1 MTQADWTDG
10 YITSVDYTMGYYPEL
25 NPLRNH
31 FALLM
36 EGYGPPPPGPCCE
49 LGFGQGLSVAM
60 HAAAGTDRTWWGTD
74 FNPSHAFH
82 ARQMADAAGVTAHL
96 GEESFAE
103 FCGRDDL
110 PQFAF
115 IGLHG
120 IWSWVSE
127 ENRALIVDF
136 LRRKLMT
143 GGVVYVSYNTQ
154 PGWAAMLPVRHLMTE
169 HARWMSA
176 PGHTDVQQMKDAL
189 DFVGKLFDLEPVVA
203 KVNPQLKPRI
213 ADLQTKAPEYLVHEY
228 LNREWHPM
236 PFSQL
241 ADQLQ
246 SAKLSYATSAVLQ
259 ERITEIQLTPEQ
271 AAFIEQIPHGGF
283 RESVRDMI
291 VNQQFRRDIWVRGAR
306 KLTRAEQMRQIENMH
321 LVLGTDAASIP
332 TSIKGPRGEANLNK
346 ESTALLVGLLSEGN
360 APARLGD
367 LLPRMAAGG
376 VRLEGTLSLLSMLLG
391 MGLVHPAVSSDEAQ
405 SSRASSDRLNRYIIE
420 RSSTRS
426 DIGYLASPA
435 TGGAIPVP
443 ASMHAFI
450 AAYQAGATTAVDCAQ
465 RVHAAMQA
473 ASRFVLKDGEAV
485 KDRDA
490 ALAMLMPVAE
500 RVREGVM
507 PVLRRALIV
516 D

>member
-1 MTQADWTDG
+1 MTQSDWTDG

-49 LGFGQGLSVAM
+49 LGFGQGLSVAV

-82 ARQMADAAGVTAHL
+82 ARQMVEAAGVTANL

-127 ENRALIVDF
+127 ENRRLIVDF

-143 GGVVYVSYNTQ
+143 GGVVYISYNTQ

-189 DFVGKLFDLEPVVA
+189 DFVAKLFELDPNVV

-259 ERITEIQLTPEQ
+259 DRITDIQLTAGQ
-271 AAFIEQIPHGGF
+271 GAFLEQIPHAGF

-332 TSIKGPRGEANLNK
+332 TSIKGPRGEASLNK
-346 ESTALLVGLLSEGN
+346 ESTALLVGLLSEGH

-367 LLPRMAAGG
+367 LLPRLAAGG
-376 VRLEGTLSLLSMLLG
+376 VRLEGALSLLSMLIG
-391 MGLVHPAVSSDEAQ
+391 MGHVHPAVSAEQAQ
-405 SSRASSDRLNRYIIE
+405 PSRATAARLNAYIVE

-443 ASMHAFI
+443 ASTHAFV
-450 AAYQAGATTAVDCAQ
+450 AAYEAGAATPADCAQ
-465 RVHAAMQA
+465 RVLASMQA
-473 ASRFVLKDGEAV
+473 AGRFVLKDGEAV
-485 KDRDA
+485 KDPGA
-490 ALAMLMPVAE
+490 ALAMLLPVAE
-500 RVREGVM
+500 RVNEAVM

-516 D
+516 G

>member
-1 MTQADWTDG
+1 
-10 YITSVDYTMGYYPEL
+10 
-25 NPLRNH
+25 
-31 FALLM
+31 
-36 EGYGPPPPGPCCE
+36 
-49 LGFGQGLSVAM
+49 M
-60 HAAAGTDRTWWGTD
+60 HAAAGTGRTWWGTD

-82 ARQMADAAGVTAHL
+82 AQQLIGAAGVTAHL

-120 IWSWVSE
+120 IWSWVSA

-143 GGVVYVSYNTQ
+143 GGVVYISYNTQ

-189 DFVGKLFDLEPVVA
+189 EFVGQLFELDPNVA

-213 ADLQTKAPEYLVHEY
+213 ADLRTKSPEYLVHEY

-246 SAKLSYATSAVLQ
+246 SAKLSYATTAVLQ
-259 ERITEIQLTPEQ
+259 ERITEIQLTTEQ
-271 AAFIEQIPHGGF
+271 NAFLQQIPHAGF

-306 KLTRAEQMRQIENMH
+306 KLSRLEQMRQIEDTH
-321 LVLGTDAASIP
+321 LVLGTDTGSIP
-332 TSIKGPRGEANLNK
+332 TTVKGPRGDANLNK
-346 ESTALLVGLLSEGN
+346 ERTEALVGLLSEGTG
-360 APARLGD
+360 PARLGD
-367 LLPRMAAGG
+367 VLPRMAAQG
-376 VRLEGTLSLLSMLLG
+376 VSLEGTLSLVSMLVGLG
-391 MGLVHPAVSSDEAQ
+391 VLHPAVSAHDA
-405 SSRASSDRLNRYIIE
+405 RASRPHTARLNAHLME
-420 RSSTRS
+420 RSAQRS
-426 DIGYLASPA
+426 DIAYLASPA
-435 TGGAIPVP
+435 TGGGIPVP
-443 ASMHAFI
+443 ATLHSFL
-450 AAYQAGATTAVDCAQ
+450 AAYIAGARTPGDNAQ
-465 RVHAAMQA
+465 RVHAGMLA
-473 ASRFVLKDGEAV
+473 AGRYVMKDGEAV

-490 ALAMLMPVAE
+490 ALAMLLPVAE
-500 RVREGVM
+500 RTIESVV
-507 PVLRRALIV
+507 PVLRRALV
-516 D
+516 VE

>member
-49 LGFGQGLSVAM
+49 LGFGQGLSVAV
-60 HAAAGTDRTWWGTD
+60 HAAGGTDRTWWGTD

-82 ARQMADAAGVTAHL
+82 ARQMVDAAGVTAHL

-120 IWSWVSE
+120 IWSWVSDE
-127 ENRALIVDF
+127 SRALIVDF

-189 DFVGKLFDLEPVVA
+189 DFVGKLFELDPVVVKA
-203 KVNPQLKPRI
+203 NPQLKPRI

-271 AAFIEQIPHGGF
+271 DAFIAQIPHGGF

-321 LVLGTDAASIP
+321 FVLGTDAASIP
-332 TSIKGPRGEANLNK
+332 TTIKGPRGEASLNK
-346 ESTALLVGLLSEGN
+346 DSTALLVSLLSEGDV
-360 APARLGD
+360 PARLGD
-367 LLPRMAAGG
+367 LLPRLAAGG
-376 VRLEGTLSLLSMLLG
+376 VRLEGALSLLSMLVGL
-391 MGLVHPAVSSDEAQ
+391 GLVHPAVSATQ
-405 SSRASSDRLNRYIIE
+405 AAASQASCDRLNRYVME
-420 RSSTRS
+420 RSNTRS

-443 ASMHAFI
+443 ASSHAFI
-450 AAYQAGATTAVDCAQ
+450 AAYQAGAATAQECAQ
-465 RVHAAMQA
+465 RVLRSMQA
-473 ASRFVLKDGEAV
+473 AGRFVLKDGEAV
-485 KDRDA
+485 KDAGA
-490 ALAMLMPVAE
+490 AMAMLLPVAE
-500 RVREGVM
+500 RVHESVM
-507 PVLRRALIV
+507 PVLRRALIRG
-516 D
+516 